1 MPPRKPSKDPTGAM
15 ERARTIA
22 HMLTVTLDKVPGLRQ
37 ALPRLHELETALRQR
52 GLGALAEAPLP
63 GYEEIRAAIAR
74 LTPDDSPE
82 LQAARAQLL
91 ASLDRRAGPR
101 PRTLAT
107 IVSDDEW
114 YVAEISPS
122 QFMDALGDKP
132 PR

>member
-1 MPPRKPSKDPTGAM
+1 
-15 ERARTIA
+15 
-22 HMLTVTLDKVPGLRQ
+22 MLTVTLDKVPGLRQ
-37 ALPRLHELETALRQR
+37 TLPRLHELETALRLR

-74 LTPDDSPE
+74 LTPHDSPD

-91 ASLDRRAGPR
+91 ASLERRAGPR
-101 PRTLAT
+101 PRTLST
-107 IVSDDEW
+107 IVSDEEW
-114 YVAEISPS
+114 FVAEISPS